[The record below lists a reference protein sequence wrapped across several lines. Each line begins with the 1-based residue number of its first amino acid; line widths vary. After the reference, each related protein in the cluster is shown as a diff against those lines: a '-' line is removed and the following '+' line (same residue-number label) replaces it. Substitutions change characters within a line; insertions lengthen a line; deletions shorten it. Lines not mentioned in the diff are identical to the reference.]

1 MKKSGG
7 CEGTGAAV
15 ECQSGGGVELLDEEL
30 GQGDPVICAQGL
42 VSALPVQHE
51 VLIGVGV

>member
-1 MKKSGG
+1 MKKSGE

-15 ECQSGGGVELLDEEL
+15 ECQSGRGVELLDEEL
-30 GQGDPVICAQGL
+30 GQGDPVICAQGR